1 MALKLHKCNICKKR
15 FKASKTGRLQIV
27 KKTKE
32 GKKETW
38 ICRDCA
44 PVIKEKLKEIGLK
57 V

>member
-1 MALKLHKCNICKKR
+1 MAVKLHKCNICGKR
-15 FKASKTGRLQIV
+15 FKAHKTGRLQIV
-27 KKTKE
+27 KKTKI

-44 PVIKEKLKEIGLK
+44 PLVIEKLEEIGLK